1 MASFLD
7 EITKFLDIGLKGA
20 HNLVQAKNAHLEAT
34 ARSQQAADSLLATA
48 ELNALNKDITTK
60 KNFLK
65 SQRLEQDRIF
75 KELKKKYEAL
85 GTTVKEHAS
94 LSDKDI
100 TDNGLDWINTE
111 IEDNKNRLFQSSRDM
126 SNDDFSI
133 LNMERDIKANEV
145 ILANLDTIYNKAVND
160 VPKIEAF
167 GKDKGIKGI
176 TDMKDVSFWMSSPNK
191 DNPEITNEEAMS
203 ELSLLA
209 FEQQRDEM
217 LAQEKRDRTMDIPSQ
232 FYIDTNK
239 EGGILDKMVKLS
251 PAQISQA
258 DESIVPLSVYNTIES
273 EKQKGEKAA
282 IQEAETNK
290 KLAIKD
296 ASSARRQVDSF
307 LLNPETKKYGDFE
320 LTDNDFYGDPRRRS
334 DLKEGISP
342 EAIKSELVT
351 NMNNIYKLATNYL
364 DDSSKLMK
372 FNDFVTLSTDDKYK
386 LVQKLL
392 STRDADAA
400 QSLLKTNGEFKSD
413 KWDFS
418 SWPGYGGIDNDES
431 GFTRAALNSLRDE
444 FKALGKYLES
454 NDFIEG
460 ILNEE
465 DPNAGKG
472 NPNI

>member
-1 MASFLD
+1 MASFL
-7 EITKFLDIGLKGA
+7 EELTEMIKVSLSGA
-20 HNLVQAKNAHLEAT
+20 NNILQAKNAHAEAVNRT
-34 ARSQQAADSLLATA
+34 NVAADTLVATA
-48 ELNALNKDITTK
+48 ELNALNKDIRDK
-60 KNFLK
+60 KSTLK
-65 SQRLEQDRIF
+65 QVRTNQD
-75 KELKKKYEAL
+75 KQYNALKKKFEAL
-85 GTTVKEHAS
+85 GTTIEQHSS
-94 LSDKDI
+94 LSPKDI
-100 TDNGLDWINTE
+100 TENGFDWLGAESDTAKTNMFKTIQDINSTDLTIATMDRDVKTNKVVLD
-111 IEDNKNRLFQSSRDM
+111 
-126 SNDDFSI
+126 
-133 LNMERDIKANEV
+133 
-145 ILANLDTIYNKAVND
+145 NLDSLYNNTVNSI
-160 VPKIEAF
+160 PKIEEIGRDA
-167 GKDKGIKGI
+167 GVKGMM
-176 TDMKDVSFWMSSPNK
+176 DMEDVNTWLSSSNA
-191 DNPEITNEEAMS
+191 DNPDITNEDAMS
-203 ELSLLA
+203 ELSKLA
-209 FEQQRDEM
+209 FEKQLPDM

-282 IQEAETNK
+282 LQQAETNK

-351 NMNNIYKLATNYL
+351 NMNNIYKLATKYL
-364 DDSSKLMK
+364 DDSSKLKK
-372 FNDFVTLSTDDKYK
+372 FDDFVTLSTDDKYK

-392 STRDADAA
+392 STNDADAS

-418 SWPGYGGIDNDES
+418 SWPKYGGIDDDKS

-444 FKALGKYLES
+444 FRALGTYLES
-454 NDFIEG
+454 NDFIKG